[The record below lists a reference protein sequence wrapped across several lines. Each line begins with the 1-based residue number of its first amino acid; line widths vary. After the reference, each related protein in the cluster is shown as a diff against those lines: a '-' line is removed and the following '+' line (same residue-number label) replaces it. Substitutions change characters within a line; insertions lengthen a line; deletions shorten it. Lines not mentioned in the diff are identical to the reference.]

1 MCSLAAVTNFLR
13 KLRTPAIIDSMI
25 PGSAS
30 LARAL
35 SLAFTH
41 SLSLLGFFGGV
52 VPPPLLPPPV
62 SAVIMVEIRRTTLVK
77 KAVMVPCRAL

>member
-1 MCSLAAVTNFLR
+1 MLASSGNELFEKVENASNNRFD
-13 KLRTPAIIDSMI
+13 DSWECK
-25 PGSAS
+25 
-30 LARAL
+30 RAL